1 MSSMPSETPA
11 PESPEPVV
19 SEPRPWPYVLAAL
32 ATPFLVFGFAGLV
45 GRLAA
50 GLALTIA
57 AIAIAARF
65 GEACGAAG
73 ARRAA
78 ARLDAIHR
86 GEPL

>member
-1 MSSMPSETPA
+1 MSSLPSDAPA
-11 PESPEPVV
+11 PESTAP
-19 SEPRPWPYVLAAL
+19 EPRPRRWPYVVAAL
-32 ATPFLVFGFAGLV
+32 AIPFLFLGFAGVLV
-45 GRLAA
+45 RLAA

-78 ARLDAIHR
+78 ARTDAIHR

>member
-1 MSSMPSETPA
+1 MSSLSPEAPA
-11 PESPEPVV
+11 PEPTAPQ
-19 SEPRPWPYVLAAL
+19 PRPRRWPYVLAAV
-32 ATPFLVFGFAGLV
+32 AVPFLFFGLAGPV

-57 AIAIAARF
+57 AIAIAARL

-78 ARLDAIHR
+78 ARTDAIHR
-86 GEPL
+86 GESL